1 MRKLVMD
8 RSLVMNGS
16 FVMNGSCVVRSL
28 LVKSLV
34 VHCSLVVD
42 WGSVMRSLVVHRCS
56 VVDGSLVMNW
66 SLVMDGSGRVVHRC
80 FMVRSLVM
88 RNWLFE
94 VFQVRD
100 LVMSWRGMVDW
111 SFVVSGYSVVRGFV
125 MRPCSMVR
133 DGVSHVVGLIS
144 VMNDCWLVPQL
155 LVVGVF
161 DMMHWSMCLLH
172 VMRGVSPLNV
182 VRLGSSMVHWCL
194 VVDCSGMVQHW
205 SF

>member
-1 MRKLVMD
+1 
-8 RSLVMNGS
+8 
-16 FVMNGSCVVRSL
+16 
-28 LVKSLV
+28 
-34 VHCSLVVD
+34 
-42 WGSVMRSLVVHRCS
+42 
-56 VVDGSLVMNW
+56 
-66 SLVMDGSGRVVHRC
+66 MDGSGRVVHRC